1 MKYLGATRKFQ
12 KLHNNRDT
20 ILFSGIAEVIFR
32 SSLIDRWLITEFGV
46 QLKPGPFKKKANPK
60 IHFGVAPLPPN
71 GEGFQPVSM
80 AEAGATRH
88 HRGLLDQ
95 IDMDGKL
102 FASFRCRG
110 LSNNI

>member
-20 ILFSGIAEVIFR
+20 ILFSAIAEVIFR

-71 GEGFQPVSM
+71 GEGLAGVHGGGGSDASPPWPV
-80 AEAGATRH
+80 G
-88 HRGLLDQ
+88 
-95 IDMDGKL
+95 
-102 FASFRCRG
+102 
-110 LSNNI
+110 